1 MSCKT
6 EKILYVREGKNIG
19 SQSLCKHCKQSACG
33 QHLKI
38 SFSSV
43 NIFWF
48 VVFVLLWSW
57 SADTYEAGFFKANR
71 LQTH

>member
-1 MSCKT
+1 MSLLITFFRIRVLSKKRLLSKEIRT
-6 EKILYVREGKNIG
+6 KNN
-19 SQSLCKHCKQSACG
+19 LN
-33 QHLKI
+33 I

-48 VVFVLLWSW
+48 VFFVLLWSW